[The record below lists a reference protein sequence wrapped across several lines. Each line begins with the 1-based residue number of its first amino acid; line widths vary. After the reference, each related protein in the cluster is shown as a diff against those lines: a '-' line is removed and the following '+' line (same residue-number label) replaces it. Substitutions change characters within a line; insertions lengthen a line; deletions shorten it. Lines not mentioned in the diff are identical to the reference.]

1 MGEASEGIKM
11 MAAKSQEQVMALVD
25 KLIAT
30 ARPSAVYGEPVK
42 SGNYTVIT
50 ASEVTAAGGFG
61 LGSGSYTGPMSPP
74 LEAKE
79 TKNEGRPPQP
89 GQEGEGGGGGG
100 GGGGAFT
107 GRPVAV
113 ITIGPAGVEVQPVV
127 DPTKM
132 ALAFFTALGAMFMM
146 WGRMRKASRG

>member
-1 MGEASEGIKM
+1 MGEAMEGIKL
-11 MAAKSQEQVMALVD
+11 MAARSEERVMALVD

-30 ARPSAVYGEPVK
+30 ARPGAVYGEPVM

-61 LGSGSYTGPMSPP
+61 LGSGGYTGPMP
-74 LEAKE
+74 ATKE
-79 TKNEGRPPQP
+79 TKNEGQPPQP
-89 GQEGEGGGGGG
+89 GREGEGGGGGG

-113 ITIGPAGVEVQPVV
+113 ITIGPTGVEVQPVV
-127 DPTKM
+127 DPTKV
-132 ALAFFTALGAMFMM
+132 ALAFFTALGAMCMM
-146 WGRMRKASRG
+146 WSRMRKASGD

>member
-1 MGEASEGIKM
+1 MGETIEGIKL
-11 MAAKSQEQVMALVD
+11 MAARSEEGVMALVD

-30 ARPSAVYGEPVK
+30 ARPGAVYGEPVT
-42 SGNYTVIT
+42 SGSYTVIT

-61 LGSGSYTGPMSPP
+61 LGSGGYTGPMPA
-74 LEAKE
+74 AKE
-79 TKNEGRPPQP
+79 AKNEGQPSQP

-113 ITIGPAGVEVQPVV
+113 ITIGPTGVEVQPVI

-132 ALAFFTALGAMFMM
+132 ALAFFTALGAMCMM
-146 WGRMRKASRG
+146 WSRMRKASRG